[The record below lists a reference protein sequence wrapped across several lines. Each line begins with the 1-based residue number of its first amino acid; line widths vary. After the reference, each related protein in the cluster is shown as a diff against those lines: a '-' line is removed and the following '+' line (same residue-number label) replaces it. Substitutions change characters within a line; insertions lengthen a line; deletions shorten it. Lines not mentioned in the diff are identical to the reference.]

1 MIKYCVLV
9 YEKQY
14 GLLVKQYFVDS
25 KEEAV
30 EIHQKYTKKGHHAVI
45 EENPSDPELNWRL
58 MQA

>member
-1 MIKYCVLV
+1 MIKYCVWV
-9 YEKQY
+9 YNNKYELIKR
-14 GLLVKQYFVDS
+14 YFVDS

-30 EIHQKYTKKGHHAVI
+30 EIHQNYTKKGYHPVI